1 VLELT
6 TICFAEAMGEL
17 RLGGSR
23 AALVMLAAI
32 SVAVGGLSGCGGS
45 SKKKTTTTTRSR
57 RTTTT
62 SGGSTA
68 KAKGLVTAN
77 AVVDSGDGLPGPD
90 QMRIT
95 IYDLRRQ
102 GPFVVLDFSFACEHA
117 GIGSGC
123 GGSDFAPALSSA
135 LTADGVTLVDPVAQ
149 KEYWA
154 VTDSQ
159 GRPATSTVPSAS
171 TSGPPGLM
179 WVKFPAP
186 PASVRALDVVFP
198 NGGPLVT
205 GVPIGTGPAPTPAQV
220 GAGVQPAAPAPFA
233 QPPDSISTA
242 GLTLPVLN
250 LVTTAGNPSGSN
262 SESATRA
269 QISLHADVLFHF
281 DKSNLTP
288 RASAILQS
296 VAQSIKSRAVGPVA
310 VTGYTDS
317 IGTDQVNIP
326 LSQARAASV
335 VAALKPLTPGVSY
348 NAAGKGPAD
357 PVAPNKKPDG
367 SDNPA
372 GRALNRRVTIVY
384 SVKAPAPPTPPPAAA
399 PPQSTGSSGLTTT
412 YTVNENPTSSST
424 YQVTV
429 DRFFRD
435 GALAVLE
442 LTATCTGSSS
452 QSRTG
457 CDGEFDWGGSAT
469 VPPQTSRQTGAGS
482 RDASGIYVTDPTTGT
497 EYIPVRDSKG
507 YVMTAGTSPTM
518 VKSYTYPL
526 WLYFPAPPSGTSSV
540 NVMLP
545 GGVASIK
552 GVSISAAPA
561 NP

>member
-1 VLELT
+1 
-6 TICFAEAMGEL
+6 
-17 RLGGSR
+17 
-23 AALVMLAAI
+23 MLAV
-32 SVAVGGLSGCGGS
+32 SLVALGGLSGCGGS
-45 SKKKTTTTTRSR
+45 SKKKTTTTTQPRT
-57 RTTTT
+57 TTTT
-62 SGGSTA
+62 SGGSPT

-77 AVVDSGDGLPGPD
+77 AVVDSGDGGSGPD

-102 GPFVVLDFSFACEHA
+102 GPFVVLDFSFTCEHS
-117 GIGSGC
+117 GIGSTC
-123 GGSDFAPALSSA
+123 GGSDFAPALSSS
-135 LTADGVTLVDPVAQ
+135 LTADGVTLIDPAGQ

-159 GRPATSTVPSAS
+159 GRSATSQLPSVS
-171 TSGPPGLM
+171 TSGPAGLA

-186 PASVRALDVVFP
+186 PASVRALDVLFP
-198 NGGPLVT
+198 NGGPLMT
-205 GVPIGTGPAPTPAQV
+205 GVPIGTGPAPTAAQV
-220 GAGVQPAAPAPFA
+220 GAGVQPAVPAPFA
-233 QPPDSISTA
+233 QPLDSTSTA

-262 SESATRA
+262 SQSATRA

-288 RASAILQS
+288 RAHSILQS
-296 VAQSIKSRAVGPVA
+296 VAQSIKSQAVGPVA

-317 IGTDQVNIP
+317 IGTDAVNIP
-326 LSQARAASV
+326 LSQSRAASV

-348 NAAGKGPAD
+348 NAAGKGSAD
-357 PVAPNKKPDG
+357 PVAPNKNQDG

-384 SVKAPAPPTPPPAAA
+384 SVKAPAPPTPPPSASGA
-399 PPQSTGSSGLTTT
+399 PQSSGSSGLTTS
-412 YTVNENPTSSST
+412 YTFDENPTSSST

-442 LTATCTGSSS
+442 MTATCTGFNS
-452 QSRTG
+452 QSGTG
-457 CDGEFDWGGSAT
+457 CDGEFDWGGSPT
-469 VPPQTSRQTGAGS
+469 VPPQTSRETGGAS
-482 RDASGIYVTDPTTGT
+482 RDASGVYVADPTTGT
-497 EYIPVRDSKG
+497 DYIPVRDSKN

-518 VKSYTYPL
+518 LKSVTYPL

-545 GGVASIK
+545 GAAASIK
-552 GVSISAAPA
+552 GVPVAPQ
-561 NP
+561 PSSP